1 MVRQAQAN
9 RDRVLRRL
17 AQALLWLVSIMCL
30 LVCPHSKVEESFNLQ
45 ATHDLIYH
53 GVTPAFFMST
63 FPLWYKDDDEQTT
76 VKIPLPQQ
84 QEQLQLQLQLLYDHL
99 SYPGVVPRT
108 FFGPL
113 LLSWIIQT
121 IRLPL
126 LWVNVDLL
134 DFPLTVQF
142 LARAILLALCV
153 TSWCQ
158 MAQALDHHHHHHHRR
173 RQVSSSVSTSVLTTA
188 NDDPPTSFSPTGT
201 YLLLVTAC
209 QFHMPFYASRML
221 PNIFALIITLQAF
234 RAWFLDQYVI
244 TAALL
249 VFGTTVFRC
258 DLLLLLVTVGLSLLW
273 KRRLSLFNAL
283 QIGIVS
289 GIASL
294 LLTGPLDS
302 ILWQRW
308 VWPEGEVMYFN
319 TILGKSSHWGTSP
332 WHWYVT
338 SALPKLLLG
347 TLVWVPCAFLA
358 IPEAVVAWWSSP
370 SSPSSS
376 SRPLASFL
384 LASTIDSTWWEYL
397 LPAVGFVGLY
407 SCLGHKEVRFLF
419 PVMPLFNLA
428 VAVAMTRFHKLAFP
442 PSQKDKRV
450 SPMARIGLLACL
462 ATLVLSLLATCS
474 FLLVSQQNYPGGDAL
489 LRLEQHLHEYQNDRG
504 LNPNDTQVRL
514 YIDVAA
520 AMSGISLFGQRQAA
534 ASTGTTNKHSL
545 EWKFTKAGFED
556 EHALQDD
563 YFEYSAS
570 FTHIIAEPDDATSDP
585 TRRKISTNAFTLVD
599 VVPGKPRLD
608 LKGGRIATEPALY
621 IWERIGY
628 WEGIRG

>member
-1 MVRQAQAN
+1 MARQQQAT
-9 RDRVLRRL
+9 RERLFRRF
-17 AQALLWLVSIMCL
+17 AQALLWLVSILCL

-53 GVTPAFFMST
+53 GMTPAVLMST
-63 FPLWYKDDDEQTT
+63 SSLWYNETT
-76 VKIPLPQQ
+76 SKVPLPH
-84 QEQLQLQLQLLYDHL
+84 LPYDHL

-113 LLSWIIQT
+113 MLNWMVQT
-121 IRLPL
+121 VRLPL
-126 LWVNVDLL
+126 LWVSVDLL
-134 DFPLTVQF
+134 DYPLTVQF
-142 LARAILLALCV
+142 LARAILMAFCV
-153 TSWCQ
+153 MSWCQ
-158 MAQALDHHHHHHHRR
+158 LARALDSRL
-173 RQVSSSVSTSVLTTA
+173 SSSKSSKDNNL
-188 NDDPPTSFSPTGT
+188 PFSPTGT

-221 PNIFALIITLQAF
+221 PNIFALLITLQAF
-234 RAWFLDQYVI
+234 RAWFLDRYA
-244 TAALL
+244 TAAALL
-249 VFGTTVFRC
+249 VFGTAVFRC
-258 DLLLLLVTVGLSLLW
+258 DLLLLLFTVGLSLLVTR
-273 KRRLSLFNAL
+273 KLTIAKAL
-283 QIGIVS
+283 QIGILS
-289 GIASL
+289 GIVSL
-294 LLTGPLDS
+294 LLTVPFDS

-308 VWPEGEVMYFN
+308 VWPEGEVLYFN
-319 TILGKSSHWGTSP
+319 TILGKSSDWGTSP
-332 WHWYVT
+332 WHWYAIN
-338 SALPKLLLG
+338 ALPKLLLAN
-347 TLVWVPCAFLA
+347 LVWVPCAFLA
-358 IPEAVVAWWSSP
+358 LPEAIVAWWSS
-370 SSPSSS
+370 SSSS
-376 SRPLASFL
+376 SRVQQSASSFL
-384 LASTIDSTWWEYL
+384 SSTIDTTWWEYL
-397 LPAVGFVGLY
+397 LPAFGFVALY

-428 VAVAMTRFHKLAFP
+428 VAVAMARFHKLVFP

-450 SPMARIGLLACL
+450 SPIARLGLLACL
-462 ATLVLSLLATCS
+462 ATLVLSLLAACS
-474 FLLVSQQNYPGGDAL
+474 FVAVSQQNYPGGDAL
-489 LRLEQHLHEYQNDRG
+489 LRLEQHLHEYQNDQG
-504 LNPNDTQVRL
+504 LIPNDTQVRV

-534 ASTGTTNKHSL
+534 ASTAKSKNV

-570 FTHIIAEPDDATSDP
+570 FTHIIAEPDTAASDP
-585 TRRKISTNAFTLVD
+585 VKKKISTNAFTLVD